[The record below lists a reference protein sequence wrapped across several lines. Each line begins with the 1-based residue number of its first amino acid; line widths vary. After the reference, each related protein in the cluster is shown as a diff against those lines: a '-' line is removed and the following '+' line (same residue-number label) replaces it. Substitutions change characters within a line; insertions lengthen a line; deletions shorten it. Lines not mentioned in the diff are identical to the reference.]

1 MMMLEVRFPSDV
13 CRGRAD
19 FGEVDTAVIPEA
31 LEMQTEAERREARKV
46 IVTTRTKTS
55 QSK

>member
-1 MMMLEVRFPSDV
+1 MMLDVRFPSDV
-13 CRGRAD
+13 GRGRAD

-46 IVTTRTKTS
+46 IVTTRTKAS